1 MQNIEYINR
10 DTGEIVTREQLRR
23 DLSEETRRMSVAQ
36 KEGYEYRRRSEA
48 YKNDGNPTF
57 LKYSRSLRSIHDKMT
72 IAQASVLLRL
82 SLHLYMK
89 GDGLIKTDRWIS
101 QFDANAMAVSE
112 MAITVGKS
120 RYGLSKI
127 LDHLQNIGAIVANEQ
142 DNKRTSYSI
151 SEKYISY
158 GSGQD
163 MDKSHVKVYRKALK
177 RTVNEM
183 PNKKEKRNMQ
193 YLTDQEA
200 GTLFKLLAYV
210 HEEHYI
216 LCANP
221 TERDMTKVSYMTIEE
236 LAKAVGIST
245 NSFRNTL
252 TGLRKKGIIA
262 RFCSGITVN
271 RGAAHVLNPNI
282 VDCGALNNVNTSGTV
297 RSLFEITS
305 PK

>member
-1 MQNIEYINR
+1 MHNIEYINR
-10 DTGEIVTREQLRR
+10 DTGEIITREQLRR
-23 DLSEETRRMSVAQ
+23 DLSEETRRMSAAQ
-36 KEGYEYRRRSEA
+36 KEGFEYRRRSEA
-48 YKNDGNPTF
+48 YKNSGNPTF
-57 LKYSRSLRSIHDKMT
+57 LKYSRSLRSLHDQMT
-72 IAQASVLLRL
+72 TAQASVLLRL

-89 GDGLIKTDRWIS
+89 GDGLIKKDRWAS
-101 QFDANAMAVSE
+101 LFDANAMTVSE
-112 MAITVGKS
+112 MAGTVGKS
-120 RYGLSKI
+120 RYGLAKI
-127 LDHLQNIGAIVANEQ
+127 LDHLQNIGVIVANKK
-142 DNKRTSYSI
+142 DIKRTSYSI

-158 GSGQD
+158 GAGQE

-177 RTVNEM
+177 GTVSEM
-183 PNKKEKRNMQ
+183 PNKKEDTNMQ

-216 LCANP
+216 LCVNP
-221 TERDMTKVSYMTIEE
+221 TERDMRKVSYMTIEE
-236 LAKAVGIST
+236 LSDAVGISL

-262 RFCSGITVN
+262 KFCSGITVN

-282 VDCGALNNVNTSGTV
+282 VDCGALSSVKTGGTV